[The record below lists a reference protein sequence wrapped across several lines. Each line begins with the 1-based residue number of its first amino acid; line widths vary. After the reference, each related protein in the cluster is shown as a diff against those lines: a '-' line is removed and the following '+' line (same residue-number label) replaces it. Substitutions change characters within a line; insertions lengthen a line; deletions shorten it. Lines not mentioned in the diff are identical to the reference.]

1 VNDEMSEEIIENK
14 DGVKIRKLTELR
26 TNSGKEYEEVMLK
39 RVEYFA
45 KKNAEKSVF
54 NNLIQNTV
62 VKSLST
68 ILDLKVK
75 ADKAIGEDN
84 IKKFNKAV
92 EELLLFGL

>member
-1 VNDEMSEEIIENK
+1 MSDE
-14 DGVKIRKLTELR
+14 DLKIRKLVELD
-26 TNSGKEYEEVMLK
+26 TTTAKEYEEAMLK

-62 VKSLST
+62 VKGFST

-75 ADKAIGEDN
+75 LDESIGEENLRKVRDVFDK
-84 IKKFNKAV
+84 I
-92 EELLLFGL
+92 LMFGL

>member
-1 VNDEMSEEIIENK
+1 
-14 DGVKIRKLTELR
+14 
-26 TNSGKEYEEVMLK
+26 MLK

-75 ADKAIGEDN
+75 TDKAIGEEN

>member
-1 VNDEMSEEIIENK
+1 MSDE
-14 DGVKIRKLTELR
+14 DLKIRELVELD
-26 TNSGKEYEEVMLK
+26 TTTAKEYEEAMLK

-62 VKSLST
+62 VKGFST

-75 ADKAIGEDN
+75 LDESIGEENLRKVRDVFDK
-84 IKKFNKAV
+84 I
-92 EELLLFGL
+92 LMFGL